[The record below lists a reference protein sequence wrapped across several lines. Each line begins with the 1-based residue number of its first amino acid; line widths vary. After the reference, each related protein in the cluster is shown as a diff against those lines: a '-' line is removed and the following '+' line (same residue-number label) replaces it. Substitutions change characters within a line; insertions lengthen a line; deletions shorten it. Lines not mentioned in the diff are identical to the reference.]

1 MSVRELLRL
10 YSRVLTELIE
20 RGVVRSRNAPA
31 GDLAETIVAKA
42 YRGELAAPSEKC
54 WDVRTADGVLLQVKC
69 RVVEPGSLRTHV
81 YSPFR
86 SWDFHACIFVILNS
100 VTYDTDHAV
109 EVSVDLVK
117 AIARKSS
124 WVAGHRITV
133 SQIRGDVGG
142 AVDVTERLR
151 EAYEALDRL
160 EQT

>member
-1 MSVRELLRL
+1 M
-10 YSRVLTELIE
+10 
-20 RGVVRSRNAPA
+20 
-31 GDLAETIVAKA
+31 
-42 YRGELAAPSEKC
+42 
-54 WDVRTADGVLLQVKC
+54 
-69 RVVEPGSLRTHV
+69 

-100 VTYDTDHAV
+100 VTYDIDHAV

-117 AIARKSS
+117 AIARESS

-133 SQIRGDVGG
+133 NQIRGDVGG

-160 EQT
+160 DQT